1 MISKEEFI
9 SECDKIID
17 PEDKKEYER
26 KRKQRTVWLA
36 SLLSLEFVSGLI
48 NFIGLI
54 LWRMIAVGIV
64 AIFAMKIIMC
74 FTIVMVLCET
84 KFLWK
89 NCKERYTH
97 NVVDILLRDYKYS
110 YQHRDGLPSELLTQS
125 GFCGQFLC
133 CRREDLLELNIPK
146 DNGEPS
152 RVKLKISDMH
162 AENEFFTVYSGM
174 FGYVKFPF
182 KFKCNISL
190 NANWSVGKKITFEDI
205 EFNNLFDVYSDNE
218 IEAHVMLTPI
228 IIQKLKSLRN
238 RLHNLKITLHQKG
251 ELFIGSADEMF
262 KLNNRSK
269 PEGAVFEHF
278 YDDMSDIMA
287 IINEIKN
294 NNKLFKM

>member
-110 YQHRDGLPSELLTQS
+110 YQLIR
-125 GFCGQFLC
+125 FCQ
-133 CRREDLLELNIPK
+133 
-146 DNGEPS
+146 
-152 RVKLKISDMH
+152 
-162 AENEFFTVYSGM
+162 
-174 FGYVKFPF
+174 
-182 KFKCNISL
+182 
-190 NANWSVGKKITFEDI
+190 
-205 EFNNLFDVYSDNE
+205 
-218 IEAHVMLTPI
+218 
-228 IIQKLKSLRN
+228 
-238 RLHNLKITLHQKG
+238 
-251 ELFIGSADEMF
+251 
-262 KLNNRSK
+262 
-269 PEGAVFEHF
+269 
-278 YDDMSDIMA
+278 
-287 IINEIKN
+287 
-294 NNKLFKM
+294 